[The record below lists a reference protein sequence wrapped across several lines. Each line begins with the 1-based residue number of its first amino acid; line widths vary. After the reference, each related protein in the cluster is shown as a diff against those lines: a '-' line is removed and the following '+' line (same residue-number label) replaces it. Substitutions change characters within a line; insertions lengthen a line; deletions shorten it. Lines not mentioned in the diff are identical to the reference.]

1 MRSDDGIGIARRM
14 AQGTG
19 RDRAAFF
26 AHPVRPAQPRIVL
39 SIALLAVAGGCSAVT
54 NPGFTATQ
62 PGQTSDVAVR
72 SMPVVPGRK
81 ARVFIFAGLGDKCE
95 PLAAPEISITKQ
107 PAKGDVSFVPGQ
119 DTTIAY
125 SARGTCLGQ
134 KAAGTGVYYTAR
146 EGADGTDS
154 FAVSAKLA
162 SGETVSRAFE
172 VTIAQ

>member
-1 MRSDDGIGIARRM
+1 M
-14 AQGTG
+14 AQGIG
-19 RDRAAFF
+19 QDRAAFF
-26 AHPVRPAQPRIVL
+26 AHPVRLYLRIGV
-39 SIALLAVAGGCSAVT
+39 SILLLTVVAGCSAAT
-54 NPGFTATQ
+54 NPGLTATP
-62 PGQTSDVAVR
+62 PGQGVGQPEDVAVR

-81 ARVFIFAGLGDKCE
+81 ARVFIFAGLGDRCE
-95 PLAAPEISITKQ
+95 PLAAPQISITRQ
-107 PAKGDVSFVPGQ
+107 PAKGDISFVPGQ
-119 DTTIAY
+119 ETTIAY